1 MPKIL
6 AFVPDIFFQA
16 RISETAKRIQSTV
29 VFTPSVDSFLS
40 AAQSTGDAPS
50 LLVVDLNGSEPGN
63 PGAGLAALE
72 RVRAAG
78 NQTPAVAFLS
88 HVQHELAARAA
99 AFKDVEVMPRSK
111 FTQDLATILSRV
123 KS

>member
-1 MPKIL
+1 MPKII

-16 RISETAKRIQSTV
+16 RISETAKRLQSTV

-40 AAQSTGDAPS
+40 AAQSPGDAPS
-50 LLVVDLNGSEPGN
+50 LLVVDLNASEPGN

-88 HVQHELAARAA
+88 HVQHELASRAA
-99 AFKDVEVMPRSK
+99 AFNDVEVMPRSK
-111 FTQDLATILSRV
+111 FTQDLAAILSRV

>member
-16 RISETAKRIQSTV
+16 RISETAKRVDSTV
-29 VFTPSVDSFLS
+29 VFTPSVESFLS
-40 AAQSTGDAPS
+40 AAQSPGDPPS
-50 LLVVDLNGSEPGN
+50 LFVVDLNAREPGN
-63 PGAGLAALE
+63 PDAGLAALE

-88 HVQHELAARAA
+88 HVQHELAGRAA
-99 AFKDVEVMPRSK
+99 TLQGVEIMPRSK
-111 FTQDLATILSRV
+111 FTQDLAAILSRV